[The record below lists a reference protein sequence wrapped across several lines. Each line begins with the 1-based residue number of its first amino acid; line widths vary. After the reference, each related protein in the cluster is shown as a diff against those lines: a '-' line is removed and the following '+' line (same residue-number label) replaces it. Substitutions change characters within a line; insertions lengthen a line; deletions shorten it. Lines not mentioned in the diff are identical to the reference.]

1 MNLRSSLTGLLGVLA
16 FVAVTL
22 VAGRAGATPKELPFT
37 YPYQTL
43 AKGELEFEQY
53 ADMSPVRAT
62 NSDGQKAWVL
72 PPAFQT
78 EFEYGITNRLEL
90 ALYVVYAP
98 GVGGGYTNV
107 PALGD
112 TGIRQ
117 RLRYRFADQDVLPVD
132 IAVYGEVSELSD
144 NIELETKLIL
154 SKHLGDFHLMANL
167 VGSRI
172 LAYQGPSSW
181 EISPSGGVS
190 YQVNPTFHP
199 GLEYWNKTAFPD
211 REDSG
216 GRTFDEGPHHY
227 AGPVL
232 MFNFGKV
239 WWSTGVYA
247 RMSDPHHPPDVGEG
261 FGRVYGRTIV
271 GLSL

>member
-1 MNLRSSLTGLLGVLA
+1 MRGTLSIALLGLITSAGVLLSSTA
-16 FVAVTL
+16 S
-22 VAGRAGATPKELPFT
+22 ATPKELPFT

-43 AKGELEFEQY
+43 AKGELELEQY
-53 ADMSPVRAT
+53 TDVSPVRAT
-62 NSDGQKAWVL
+62 TADGTKAWVL

-78 EFEYGITNRLEL
+78 EFEYGITNRLEI
-90 ALYVVYAP
+90 ALYVAFSP
-98 GVGGGYTNV
+98 GAGDGYTNV

-117 RLRYRFADQDVLPVD
+117 RLRYRFADQDVLPID

-154 SKHLGDFHLMANL
+154 SKQLGDFHLMANL

-172 LAYQGPSSW
+172 LAYQGPSAW
-181 EISPSGGVS
+181 EISPSAGVS
-190 YQVNPTFHP
+190 YQVNPIFHP
-199 GLEYWNKTAFPD
+199 GLEYWNKTEFPD
-211 REDSG
+211 DGERD
-216 GRTFDEGPHHY
+216 FDAGPHHY
-227 AGPVL
+227 AGPVM
-232 MFNFGKV
+232 MFNWGKL

-247 RMSDPHHPPDVGEG
+247 RMSDLHHTLDAGES

>member
-1 MNLRSSLTGLLGVLA
+1 MNLRTFLTSSCVLA
-16 FVAVTL
+16 AVIL
-22 VAGRAGATPKELPFT
+22 AGGTASATPKELPFT

-43 AKGELEFEQY
+43 AKGELELEQY
-53 ADMSPVRAT
+53 TDVSPVRAT
-62 NSDGQKAWVL
+62 TADGQKAWVL

-78 EFEYGITNRLEL
+78 EFEYGITNRLEIG
-90 ALYVVYAP
+90 LYIAFSP
-98 GVGGGYTNV
+98 GVGGEYTNV

-154 SKHLGDFHLMANL
+154 SKQLGDFHLMANL

-172 LAYQGPSSW
+172 LAYQGPSAW
-181 EISPSGGVS
+181 EISPSAGVS
-190 YQVNPTFHP
+190 YQVNPIFHP
-199 GLEYWNKTAFPD
+199 GIEYWNKTEFPD
-211 REDSG
+211 REEDG
-216 GRTFDEGPHHY
+216 GRTFDQGPHHY
-227 AGPVL
+227 AGPVM
-232 MFNFGKV
+232 MFNFGKL

-247 RMSDPHHPPDVGEG
+247 RMSDPHHTLDAGEG
-261 FGRVYGRTIV
+261 FGRVYARTIV